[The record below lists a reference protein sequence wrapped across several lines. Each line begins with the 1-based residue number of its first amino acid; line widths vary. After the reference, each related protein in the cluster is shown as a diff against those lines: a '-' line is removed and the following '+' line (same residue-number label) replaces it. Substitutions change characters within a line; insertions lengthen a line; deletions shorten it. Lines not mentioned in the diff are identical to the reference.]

1 MLVINILQGLLGRGP
16 IFLNL
21 HQLYGLYPKIIRIK
35 ERWSAPF
42 ALVKVNI
49 KMFLLVVK
57 AQIGVRFNL
66 ASIFFMWHKNVFA

>member
-1 MLVINILQGLLGRGP
+1 MFTNG
-16 IFLNL
+16 IFSLTA
-21 HQLYGLYPKIIRIK
+21 KIIRIK
-35 ERWSAPF
+35 ERRSAPF

-66 ASIFFMWHKNVFA
+66 ASIFFM

>member
-1 MLVINILQGLLGRGP
+1 MFTNG
-16 IFLNL
+16 IFSLTA
-21 HQLYGLYPKIIRIK
+21 KIIRIK